1 MKKFLLMAIVMM
13 ASTSVFAQ
21 REAGTLTFQPR
32 VGLIAADFN
41 NTGDTE
47 ARVGLVAG
55 AEFEYYL
62 SSAVG
67 LSAGAFYAQQGAELK
82 DYNVTFKLD
91 YLNVPIVF
99 NFYLWKGLAIKAGL
113 QPGFKMSSDV
123 EGTFRGNT
131 ATVDIKEYVN
141 DFDLAVP
148 VGISYDFGRLVLDAR
163 YTFGMKQIFK
173 DAADLDSKN
182 LTFQLGLGYKFSL

>member
-21 REAGTLTFQPR
+21 REAGTLTLQPR

-47 ARVGLVAG
+47 ARVGLVTG

-67 LSAGAFYAQQGAELK
+67 LSVGALYAQQGAEMK
-82 DYNVTFKLD
+82 DYDITFKLD
-91 YLNVPIVF
+91 YLNVPVIL

-113 QPGFKMSSDV
+113 QPGFKLSSEV
-123 EGTFRGNT
+123 EGSFRG
-131 ATVDIKEYVN
+131 ARGTVNIEDYVN
-141 DFDLAVP
+141 KVDLAIP

-163 YTFGMKQIFK
+163 YTFGTKHIFK

-182 LTFQLGLGYKFSL
+182 LTFQIGLGYKFSL